1 MDAEKTSE
9 WISIMDNTFKQQTKG
24 IDEWNVG

>member
-9 WISIMDNTFKQQTKG
+9 WISIMDNTLNSKLKG